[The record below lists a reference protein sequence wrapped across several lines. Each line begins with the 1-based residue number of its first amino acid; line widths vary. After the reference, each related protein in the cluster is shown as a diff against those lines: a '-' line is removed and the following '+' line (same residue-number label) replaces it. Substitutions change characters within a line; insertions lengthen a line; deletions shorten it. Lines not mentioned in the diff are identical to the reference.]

1 MKRKGNPMI
10 RKTLMVTT
18 VVGALALLAACG
30 SKEPP
35 AAAAPEADAAAQP
48 EAPPP
53 AAGTPPPELPAT
65 QPPTTATKPAAPKPA
80 APKPAAKP
88 VQVVVVPAGTVLPL
102 SLSTALSSKTAKV
115 GDRITAVLA
124 TDVVVDGKTAIASGT
139 TVAGEVAVVESGSD
153 GIGGKPTLVLS
164 FDRLELAG
172 GKDIPI
178 AGQITEKGKSDTVG
192 DTAKIV
198 GGTAV
203 GAVIGDK
210 VIKGK
215 KGKVIG
221 GILGGATG
229 AVVAQKTGTEARLKE
244 GESLTLTLDAPVEIT
259 K

>member
-1 MKRKGNPMI
+1 MI
-10 RKTLMVTT
+10 RKTLLLTT
-18 VVGALALLAACG
+18 AVGALTLLAACG

-35 AAAAPEADAAAQP
+35 AAAAPADEAAAQP

-53 AAGTPPPELPAT
+53 AAVTPPPELPAAA
-65 QPPTTATKPAAPKPA
+65 PTTATKPAAPKPA
-80 APKPAAKP
+80 APAPKPAAKP
-88 VQVVVVPAGTVLPL
+88 AVVVVPAGTVLPL
-102 SLSTALSSKTAKV
+102 SLSSALSSKTAKV
-115 GDRITAVLA
+115 GDRISAVLA
-124 TDVVVDGKTAIASGT
+124 TDVVVDGKTAIAAGT

-164 FDRLELAG
+164 FDRLELPG

-215 KGKVIG
+215 KGKIIG

-229 AVVAQKTGTEARLKE
+229 AVVAQKTGTEARIQA

>member
-1 MKRKGNPMI
+1 MI
-10 RKTLMVTT
+10 RKTLLLTT
-18 VVGALALLAACG
+18 VSAFALLAACS

-35 AAAAPEADAAAQP
+35 AAPATETTTQP

-53 AAGTPPPELPAT
+53 AAAVTPPPELPSA
-65 QPPTTATKPAAPKPA
+65 QKPAAATKPAATKPA
-80 APKPAAKP
+80 TSSSATKPAAKP
-88 VQVVVVPAGTVLPL
+88 MQVVTVPAGTVLSL
-102 SLSTALSSKTAKV
+102 SLATALTSKTAKV
-115 GDRITAVLA
+115 GDPISALLTS
-124 TDVVVDGKTAIASGT
+124 DVVVDGKTAIATGT
-139 TVAGEVAVVESGSD
+139 TVAGSVAGVESGSE

-164 FDRLELAG
+164 FDRLELPG

-215 KGKVIG
+215 KGKIIG

-244 GESLTLTLDAPVEIT
+244 GESLSLTLDAPIEIT

>member
-1 MKRKGNPMI
+1 MI
-10 RKTLMVTT
+10 RKTLMLTT
-18 VVGALALLAACG
+18 VSAFALLAACG

-35 AAAAPEADAAAQP
+35 TAPAAADTATEP

-53 AAGTPPPELPAT
+53 AAAVTPPPELPQSQASA
-65 QPPTTATKPAAPKPA
+65 ATKPAASKPAPA

-88 VQVVVVPAGTVLPL
+88 AQVVTVPAGTVLSL
-102 SLSTALSSKTAKV
+102 SLATELTSKTAKV
-115 GDRITAVLA
+115 GDPISALLTS
-124 TDVVVDGKTAIASGT
+124 DVVVDGKTAIATGT
-139 TVAGEVAVVESGSD
+139 TVAGSVAAVESGSE

-164 FDRLELAG
+164 FDRLELPG

-215 KGKVIG
+215 KGKIIG

-244 GESLTLTLDAPVEIT
+244 GEPLSLTLDAPLEIT

>member
-1 MKRKGNPMI
+1 MI
-10 RKTLMVTT
+10 RKTLLLTT
-18 VVGALALLAACG
+18 VSAFALLAACG

-35 AAAAPEADAAAQP
+35 AAPAAAETATQP

-53 AAGTPPPELPAT
+53 AAAVTPPPELPKT
-65 QPPTTATKPAAPKPA
+65 QTSAAAPKPA
-80 APKPAAKP
+80 ATKPAPAAAKPAAKP
-88 VQVVVVPAGTVLPL
+88 VQVVTVPAGTVLSL
-102 SLSTALSSKTAKV
+102 SLATALTSKTAKV
-115 GDRITAVLA
+115 GDPISALLTS
-124 TDVVVDGKTAIASGT
+124 DVVVDGKTAIATGT
-139 TVAGEVAVVESGSD
+139 TVAGSVAAVESGSE

-164 FDRLELAG
+164 FDRLELPG

-215 KGKVIG
+215 KGKIIG

-244 GESLTLTLDAPVEIT
+244 GESLSLTLDAPLEIT

>member
-1 MKRKGNPMI
+1 MI
-10 RKTLMVTT
+10 RKTMMLTAAVAAFT
-18 VVGALALLAACG
+18 LLAACG

-35 AAAAPEADAAAQP
+35 AAPPAAEPATLP

-53 AAGTPPPELPAT
+53 AAVTPPPELPVT
-65 QPPTTATKPAAPKPA
+65 QAPAASKPAAPKPA
-80 APKPAAKP
+80 AAKPAPKP
-88 VQVVVVPAGTVLPL
+88 VQVVSVPAGTVLSL
-102 SLSTALSSKTAKV
+102 SLATALTSKTAKV
-115 GDRITAVLA
+115 GDPISALITS
-124 TDVVVDGKTAIASGT
+124 DVIVDGRTAIATGT
-139 TVAGEVAVVESGSD
+139 TVAGEVAAVESGSD

-164 FDRLELAG
+164 FDRLELPG

-244 GESLTLTLDAPVEIT
+244 GESLTLVLDAPVEIT

>member
-1 MKRKGNPMI
+1 MI
-10 RKTLMVTT
+10 RKTLLLTT
-18 VVGALALLAACG
+18 VSAFALLAACG

-35 AAAAPEADAAAQP
+35 ATPATAEPAAQP

-53 AAGTPPPELPAT
+53 AAVTPPPELPAT
-65 QPPTTATKPAAPKPA
+65 QAPPTASKPAAPKPA
-80 APKPAAKP
+80 PAAKP
-88 VQVVVVPAGTVLPL
+88 APKAVQVVTVPAGTVLSL
-102 SLSTALSSKTAKV
+102 SLATALTSKTAKV
-115 GDRITAVLA
+115 GDPISALLTS
-124 TDVVVDGKTAIASGT
+124 DVVVDGKTAIATGT
-139 TVAGEVAVVESGSD
+139 TVAGEVAAVESGSD

-164 FDRLELAG
+164 FDRLELPG
-172 GKDIPI
+172 GKDVPI

-192 DTAKIV
+192 DSAKIV

-215 KGKVIG
+215 KGKIIG

-244 GESLTLTLDAPVEIT
+244 GETLSLTLEAPVEIT